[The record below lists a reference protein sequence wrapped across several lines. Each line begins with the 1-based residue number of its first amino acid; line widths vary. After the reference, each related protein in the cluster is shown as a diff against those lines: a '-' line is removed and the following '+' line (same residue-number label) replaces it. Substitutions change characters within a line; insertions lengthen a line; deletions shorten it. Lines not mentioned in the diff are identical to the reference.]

1 MSNVTR
7 AMKIDFAKM
16 EGKIPP
22 RESATEHWLGRISM
36 WLVIAMSAVLFAAA
50 LTGTP
55 ISG

>member
-7 AMKIDFAKM
+7 ALRIDFAKM
-16 EGKIPP
+16 EGKNPP
-22 RESATEHWLGRISM
+22 RETLTERWLGRISM

-55 ISG
+55 ILG

>member
-7 AMKIDFAKM
+7 ALRIDFAKM
-16 EGKIPP
+16 EGKNPP
-22 RESATEHWLGRISM
+22 RTTLTERWLGRISM

-55 ISG
+55 ILG